1 VKQFLFLAGAILI
14 GYTSQ
19 AQNQYEFWS
28 KLNVT
33 KEINRH
39 WEAATD
45 IQYRRQSNYLSGA
58 KNIFQYNLTFSLRT
72 WVYYKLP
79 GKWTLVSSPIGYFKD
94 ETLKN
99 ERGDLGTTNELRS
112 MLGFSKGYTA
122 GKLLSS
128 NRILYEFTFFN
139 YTSPKMILRHRYR
152 LFNSLEYPIKRRDNN
167 RAVDYYLS
175 NEIFY
180 KTQNGLTS
188 FDQNHLFNGI
198 KWKWRTSELIMGY
211 QYAYQKSKSIRQNKN
226 QFLVT
231 LNVLLPTFLKNR
243 NFH

>member
-1 VKQFLFLAGAILI
+1 MKQFLFLAGAFLI

-33 KEINRH
+33 KEINKH

-45 IQYRRQSNYLSGA
+45 IQYRRQSNYLAGA

-79 GKWTLVSSPIGYFKD
+79 RKWALISSPIGFFNDENLKD
-94 ETLKN
+94 A
-99 ERGDLGTTNELRS
+99 RGNLGTTNELRS
-112 MLGFSKGYTA
+112 MLGFSKGYAA

-128 NRILYEFTFFN
+128 NRILYEFTFYN
-139 YTSPKMILRHRYR
+139 YTSPKMLLRHRYR
-152 LFNSLEYPIKRRDNN
+152 IFNSLEYPLKRCDSNH
-167 RAVDYYLS
+167 AVDYYLF

-180 KTQNGLTS
+180 KTQKGLSS

-211 QYAYQKSKSIRQNKN
+211 QYDYQKSKSLRQNKN
-226 QFLVT
+226 QLLIT
-231 LNVLLPTFLKNR
+231 LNVLLPTVPKNR
-243 NFH
+243 DFL